1 MFSEPGSL
9 GVDLDPDLVPRDD
22 PRVDERGR
30 VVAGVP
36 AVEQRIA
43 NDRTT
48 QVPVAVPLP
57 NALVDR
63 VIQVGAGDVG
73 VLAEVEEDHRVTRV
87 LAVGVLPLG
96 GELLVADQQVEHLPS
111 ERRLLELPGAPDQPH
126 HLLGDLVVDLDAQ
139 IPDDP
144 SDLRRIDLAWF
155 GHGRAML
162 TAVLPGVR
170 CG

>member
-1 MFSEPGSL
+1 MFSEPAPLASTWIRTWSPGTT
-9 GVDLDPDLVPRDD
+9 
-22 PRVDERGR
+22 RVWMN
-30 VVAGVP
+30 AGVLSP
-36 AVEQRIA
+36 VFRAVEQRVA
-43 NDRTT
+43 DDRTA

-63 VIQVGAGDVG
+63 VIQIGTGDVH
-73 VLAEVEEDHRVTRV
+73 VLAEVEEDHRVARV
-87 LAVGVLPLG
+87 LAVGVLPLRG
-96 GELLVADQQVEHLPS
+96 QLLVADQEVEHLPS
-111 ERRLLELPGAPDQPH
+111 ERRLLQLSGAPDQPH
-126 HLLGDLVVDLDAQ
+126 HLLGDLVVDLDAE

-155 GHGRAML
+155 GHGTAML